1 MADLAGVHRAPYSRC
16 MWRSRCGYK
25 GNDLSKDCGVLSEL
39 LLVTH
44 HSEQVRGPS
53 PGLTKNVN
61 GLLLG
66 NASHGNPLVV
76 SSALLTCAARDC
88 NLAFRTHESTFYYQS
103 ERSP

>member
-1 MADLAGVHRAPYSRC
+1 MADLAGVHRAPYSRF

-53 PGLTKNVN
+53 PGLPKNVN

-66 NASHGNPLVV
+66 NANYGSHLDV
-76 SSALLTCAARDC
+76 
-88 NLAFRTHESTFYYQS
+88 
-103 ERSP
+103 